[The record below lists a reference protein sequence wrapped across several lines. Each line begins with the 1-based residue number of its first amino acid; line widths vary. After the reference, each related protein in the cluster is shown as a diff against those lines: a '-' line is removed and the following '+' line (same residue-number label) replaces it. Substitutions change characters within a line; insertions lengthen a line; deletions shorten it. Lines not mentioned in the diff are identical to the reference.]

1 MFVRALCRFLG
12 PSEST
17 FVRSRIENTAGHVWF
32 ADTLPSDSETL
43 EGVDE
48 CDLSAWIVERRGSF
62 VVRLQAV
69 YSPCYDDCGQ
79 FRYVEVSRNTVA
91 ENSWGPVCWDPSSG
105 DTAWTYL
112 EDRGVSC
119 RIPLIPRR
127 AAPRI
132 DFLPRRPAGTGKD
145 GAFSVPAWVKSSYRS
160 EETDTA
166 QAFEFFD
173 AARSTTPRR
182 MILPRGV
189 GIQILSAWIQM
200 TGAVS
205 DDVQVI
211 VLRYEFVAA
220 GHHGFMDPSTLTSLG
235 FYDEAD

>member
-1 MFVRALCRFLG
+1 MRRH
-12 PSEST
+12 
-17 FVRSRIENTAGHVWF
+17 SREMVLAKCQKRKRVICA
-32 ADTLPSDSETL
+32 S
-43 EGVDE
+43 
-48 CDLSAWIVERRGSF
+48 
-62 VVRLQAV
+62 
-69 YSPCYDDCGQ
+69 
-79 FRYVEVSRNTVA
+79 VSLKKISR
-91 ENSWGPVCWDPSSG
+91 
-105 DTAWTYL
+105 
-112 EDRGVSC
+112 
-119 RIPLIPRR
+119 
-127 AAPRI
+127 
-132 DFLPRRPAGTGKD
+132 
-145 GAFSVPAWVKSSYRS
+145 VKSSYRS